1 LIRVQCPYCHRRYRT
16 ELEAFGRTAVC
27 TKCFQTFEIGVS
39 RPKFEW
45 KPTDLAEDS
54 WIGVEPPE
62 EKPERKHCIQCDA
75 PLEPGAVRCLAC
87 GANQVTGLAEH
98 TPAQPATERT
108 AWLSAIP
115 VRAILIGLAVAAVL
129 TGAYRLFRSMA
140 ESAARVGDDVADQT
154 LIIQATRHL
163 REGEDAEA
171 FARAFGARV
180 TDTNLPR
187 FLRLLTSG
195 EAAARPTIIRLIGCG
210 RITDVGP
217 VVSLAAAQETAEVG
231 RQALEAIGVRRLVA
245 LASQEG
251 PAPPRES
258 AARALCLLFD
268 LKADDETLR
277 RIAEPADASR
287 LAETLNALCGPWP
300 QGTGRFRVV
309 IDRTASP
316 FVVTVEQVGRGFFL
330 RVGRREFSSS
340 LRGERRFEIPI
351 DSWCSATGTAV
362 DPAGVRELMTGS
374 VALGPVVGGEW
385 EGTVRV
391 TPKLSVAGPLPGFL
405 PLALLERGRTVTVP
419 IRLERKAP

>member
-1 LIRVQCPYCHRRYRT
+1 LIRVQCPYCQRRYRT

-39 RPKFEW
+39 RPRFEW

-75 PLEPGAVRCLAC
+75 PLEPGAVRCFAC

-98 TPAQPATERT
+98 APVRRAGERA

-115 VRAILIGLAVAAVL
+115 VRTILIGLAVAAVL

-140 ESAARVGDDVADQT
+140 ESAARVGDDVADQA
-154 LIIQATRHL
+154 LIIQAARHL

-171 FARAFGARV
+171 FARAFGGRV

-217 VVSLAAAQETAEVG
+217 VVALAAAQETAELG
-231 RQALEAIGVRRLVA
+231 REALEAIGVRRLVA
-245 LASQEG
+245 LASQDG
-251 PAPPRES
+251 AASPRES
-258 AARALCLLFD
+258 AARALCMLFD
-268 LKADDETLR
+268 LKANDETLR
-277 RIAEPADASR
+277 RIAEPADVSR
-287 LAETLNALCGPWP
+287 KAEVLNVLCGPWP
-300 QGTGRFRVV
+300 QGTGRFRVM
-309 IDRTASP
+309 IDQTASP
-316 FVVTVEQVGRGFFL
+316 FFVTVEQVGRGFFL
-330 RVGRREFSSS
+330 LVGGREFSSS

-362 DPAGVRELMTGS
+362 DAAGVRELMTGS
-374 VALGPVVGGEW
+374 VTLGPVIGGGW

-391 TPKLSVAGPLPGFL
+391 TPKRSVGGPLPGFL
-405 PLALLERGRTVTVP
+405 PWTFLERGRTVTAT
-419 IRLERKAP
+419 IRLERRAP